1 MRCCAWVG
9 AVGVPVALLALP
21 AAAPQPPHLLMVIGD
36 DVGVS
41 DVPWPS
47 ASGTGDPTVHAPTL
61 RRLAMGGVRLDANYM
76 WVWCAPSRG
85 ALLSGKHP
93 NLSGFT
99 QSVDSGH
106 ADGTPNATTTA
117 LHTRY
122 VLLPALLRR
131 AGYATR
137 ECQVSPVS
145 RLYRRSS
152 R

>member
-1 MRCCAWVG
+1 
-9 AVGVPVALLALP
+9 
-21 AAAPQPPHLLMVIGD
+21 MVSQI
-36 DVGVS
+36 
-41 DVPWPS
+41 
-47 ASGTGDPTVHAPTL
+47 TNTIL
-61 RRLAMGGVRLDANYM
+61 NYM

-137 ECQVSPVS
+137 ECMPLSFLP
-145 RLYRRSS
+145 RRCLL
-152 R
+152 